1 MDRQVTNKKQVL
13 KIKTSGENNERD
25 ISGCKRNRLH
35 RFSPGGLP
43 NNHITTISKWGL
55 NQNSAVLLRYLKCP
69 VLNWKLWNSDPCSRK
84 TKAMRNISEHPDFDL
99 ADKYFKEAVV
109 NILNNK
115 RISRIENSKN
125 EW

>member
-1 MDRQVTNKKQVL
+1 
-13 KIKTSGENNERD
+13 
-25 ISGCKRNRLH
+25 
-35 RFSPGGLP
+35 
-43 NNHITTISKWGL
+43 
-55 NQNSAVLLRYLKCP
+55 
-69 VLNWKLWNSDPCSRK
+69 
-84 TKAMRNISEHPDFDL
+84 MRNISEHPDFDL